1 MAHAAGKYAKAIS
14 DRSGMEFPY
23 NEMVKE
29 WNGSLV
35 HKSEFEAKHPQLERQ
50 QHKPD
55 AQSLK
60 DARPARVE
68 PLTVFVGG
76 KGFFEYNAFIGILL
90 YEMLLILCGLIKND
104 PTNLSPS
111 LISPARWSNSAELK
125 NIVVPDL
132 PIISDWSFKLKFLI
146 KSS

>member
-35 HKSEFEAKHPQLERQ
+35 HKSEFEAKHPQQERQ
-50 QHKPD
+50 KHAAD
-55 AQSLK
+55 AQSLQ

-76 KGFFEYNAFIGILL
+76 AGFFDYDDSMKPASNNKKPLVVSSIG
-90 YEMLLILCGLIKND
+90 
-104 PTNLSPS
+104 TVSVS
-111 LISPARWSNSAELK
+111 IS
-125 NIVVPDL
+125 
-132 PIISDWSFKLKFLI
+132 
-146 KSS
+146 

>member
-35 HKSEFEAKHPQLERQ
+35 HKSEFESKHPQQERQ
-50 QHKPD
+50 RHAAD
-55 AQSLK
+55 AQSLQ

-76 KGFFEYNAFIGILL
+76 AGFFDYDDSMKPASNNKKPLVVSSIG
-90 YEMLLILCGLIKND
+90 
-104 PTNLSPS
+104 TVSVS
-111 LISPARWSNSAELK
+111 IS
-125 NIVVPDL
+125 
-132 PIISDWSFKLKFLI
+132 
-146 KSS
+146 

>member
-1 MAHAAGKYAKAIS
+1 MAHASGKYAKAIS

-50 QHKPD
+50 KHRPD
-55 AQSLK
+55 AQSLQ
-60 DARPARVE
+60 DARPARVA

-76 KGFFEYNAFIGILL
+76 AGFFDYDDSMKPASNNKKPLVVSSIG
-90 YEMLLILCGLIKND
+90 
-104 PTNLSPS
+104 TVSVS
-111 LISPARWSNSAELK
+111 IS
-125 NIVVPDL
+125 
-132 PIISDWSFKLKFLI
+132 
-146 KSS
+146 

>member
-1 MAHAAGKYAKAIS
+1 MAHASGKYAKAIS

-29 WNGSLV
+29 WNGSMV

-50 QHKPD
+50 KHAAD
-55 AQSLK
+55 AQSLQ

-76 KGFFEYNAFIGILL
+76 PGFRELGRVERIANVNQDILRFRPQTCRSVYNNVNSFL
-90 YEMLLILCGLIKND
+90 D
-104 PTNLSPS
+104 PGAP
-111 LISPARWSNSAELK
+111 ISY
-125 NIVVPDL
+125 I
-132 PIISDWSFKLKFLI
+132 
-146 KSS
+146 